1 MEEIMFEK
9 IMFCTDLS
17 KNSDGAFPY
26 ALDLAKK
33 YQSYLVIVHIIEQ
46 PPQTGFVDLYVTED
60 IREKIEKERLS
71 YVNNE
76 IESRYVSK
84 MGNVTDYEVIVK
96 ESSEK
101 PHYPLLEIAKEKKVD
116 LIVIGTHGRSGIE
129 KAIFGS
135 VAERVCRRA
144 TCPVLTISSSY

>member
-1 MEEIMFEK
+1 MFEK

-17 KNSDGAFPY
+17 KNSDGTFPY

-33 YQSYLVIVHIIEQ
+33 YQSHLVIAHIIELT
-46 PPQTGFVDLYVTED
+46 PQTGFVDLYITED
-60 IREKIEKERLS
+60 IREKIERERLS

-116 LIVIGTHGRSGIE
+116 LIVIGTHGKTGIE

-135 VAERVCRRA
+135 VTERVCRRA
-144 TCPVLTISSSY
+144 TCPVLTIRSSY